1 MECTLVDNDGT
12 KAVVMCGHEKKTFK
26 SSEIGQVNPPKFE
39 KCEDMAN
46 LTFLNDASVYHNLEA
61 RFKAKLIYT
70 YSGLFCIVV
79 NPYKRYPI
87 YTATCVK
94 MYLGKRRNEVPP
106 HLWAITETAYRNML
120 TNSKNQSMLITGES
134 GAGKTENTKKVIAY
148 LAQVAASGK
157 KGSEKKVSLEDQIVA
172 TNPILESYGN
182 AKTSRNDNSSRFG
195 KFIRIHFNGAGK
207 LAGCDIESYLLEK
220 SRITQQQEVERSY
233 HIFYQLL
240 QPFVPTMKAKCLLT
254 DDIYDYEYVSQ
265 GKTTVASIDDNEEL
279 EMTDSAFDIIGFSEE
294 EKWDCYKLTAGVMA
308 SGQVKFVQKGRDDQA
323 EIGDKDWDFPGK
335 VSELFGVEKFE
346 LFKSFCKPKIRVGTE
361 WVTKGQSCEQATN
374 GVGGIA
380 RATFDRIFKWLIIKC
395 NDTLIDKSMKK
406 ANFCAVLDI
415 AGFEMFDYNGFEQIS
430 INFVNEKLQQF
441 FNNHMFVVEQ
451 QLYQDEGL
459 DVAMQDFG
467 MDLIAC
473 IITFEKPMGIWA
485 ILEEESNFP
494 KATDK
499 TFEDKIKAQHL
510 GKSANMAKAKS
521 ATDPNAHFAIIH
533 YAGTVSYN
541 VTGWLEKNKDPV
553 NDTVVDVL
561 KRGSCELMKTVWAD
575 HPGQSAPPETEKKK
589 KKKGGGKTVS
599 SVYLVQLAELMATL
613 NITEPHFIRC
623 IVPNTHKKP
632 LETETPLIM
641 HQLTC
646 NGVLE
651 GIRVC
656 MLGFPNRML
665 YRDYKARYMVLGAE
679 LLAKAANDK
688 EGVYALMDKI
698 AFEREKFRCGHTMV
712 FFRAGALAAL
722 EEARDGIVL
731 KLVRWM
737 QGQAFGRIRR
747 KAYQKNADQR
757 ELMKVIQRNFRKY
770 MVLRSWGWF
779 VIIQKT
785 KPLVGQQNPE
795 QELAELEEK
804 ANAKYGAYED
814 ALKTK
819 ARLQEENVAAKEEIQ
834 ALIKQIEAEQ
844 GNMSQYTDR
853 QAAATAGKTRLEGVL
868 VETGNLLVQMQQSR
882 EDATGEKKELEAENM
897 VIKKDIEDLELAIQK
912 LEQEKTNRDHNIRSL
927 NDEIAAQD
935 EVINKLNKEKKLAAE
950 NNSKASEDMQC
961 AEDKVN
967 HLNNVKSKL
976 ESTLDELEDSL
987 NKEKRSRADI
997 EKKRRKIEGDLKV
1010 AQETVMDAERN
1021 KKDLEMTISRKE
1033 KDLSS
1038 LSSKL
1043 EDEQSLVAKMQKAI
1057 KETQGR
1063 VEELEEELE
1072 AERQARAKAE
1082 RQRSDLA
1089 RELDQLGERLNEAGG
1104 ATAAQ
1109 LELNKK
1115 RDFEIGKL
1123 RKDLEEA
1130 NIQQE
1135 STMMNLKRKHQD
1147 AIAEMSEQI
1156 DQLSKMKAKI
1166 EKDKNSISHEI
1177 GDVRAATD
1185 EIVRSKASAEK
1196 SNKNLCAQLNDC
1208 NKKVEEANLTLGD
1221 FENAKR
1227 KMAAENADLLRSVQ
1241 ELENNASMIAKFK
1254 IQLVSALDEAKK
1266 IADTEAKER
1275 QTLLGR
1281 FKNLEH
1287 ELDGSKAMMDE
1298 EAGAKEVEMAKLKL
1312 QSRLSEAESTTEQ
1325 LHGKLRQLEGA
1336 KTKVQA
1342 EIDEVSAQLDQAHI
1356 LNSSMEKKAR
1366 QFDRIVSEWKGK
1378 ADSLSMDL
1386 DVAQKES
1393 RNASSELF
1401 RVKSAYEESVLQLD
1415 EVRKENKG
1423 LSNEIKDIM
1432 DQISEGGR
1440 SIHEIDKIRKRLDA
1454 EKMELQAALEE
1465 AEGALEQEENKVLRA
1480 QLELTQVRQEIERRI
1495 GEKEEEFQSTRK
1507 NFSKAVDNMQSALE
1521 VESKSKGEASRM
1533 KKKLESDVADL
1544 ELSLE
1549 HANAANVET
1558 QKVIKRYHQQIR
1570 EVQTKLEDEQRS
1582 KEVFRDHLIAND
1594 RRAHSMQNALEEART
1609 LLEQADRAR
1618 RIVEQ
1623 ELSDT
1628 NEQLSDLTCTNQSIA
1643 GAKRKLESEMQTLNG
1658 ELDEMASEA
1667 QMSDEKAKKAMV
1679 DAARLADELRTE
1691 QDVAQC
1697 HEKDRK
1703 LLECQVKDCQQR
1715 LDEAEA

>member
-1 MECTLVDNDGT
+1 MG
-12 KAVVMCGHEKKTFK
+12 
-26 SSEIGQVNPPKFE
+26 
-39 KCEDMAN
+39 
-46 LTFLNDASVYHNLEA
+46 
-61 RFKAKLIYT
+61 
-70 YSGLFCIVV
+70 
-79 NPYKRYPI
+79 
-87 YTATCVK
+87 
-94 MYLGKRRNEVPP
+94 
-106 HLWAITETAYRNML
+106 
-120 TNSKNQSMLITGES
+120 LITGES

-157 KGSEKKVSLEDQIVA
+157 KQAKKVSLEDQIVA

-195 KFIRIHFNGAGK
+195 KFIRIHFNAAGK

-254 DDIYDYEYVSQ
+254 DDIYDYQYVSQ
-265 GKTTVASIDDNEEL
+265 GKVTVASIDDNEEL
-279 EMTDSAFDIIGFSEE
+279 EMTDSAFDIIGFTEQ
-294 EKWDCYKLTAGVMA
+294 EKWDCYMLTAAVMA
-308 SGQVKFVQKGRDDQA
+308 CGHVVFVQKGRDDQA
-323 EIGDKDWDFPGK
+323 EIADKDWDYPK
-335 VSELFGVEKFE
+335 KIAQLFGVDCNE
-346 LFKSFCKPKIRVGTE
+346 LFKSFCKPKIKVGAE

-374 GVGGIA
+374 GVGGSA
-380 RATFDRIFKWLIIKC
+380 RATFDRIFKWLIIMC
-395 NDTLIDKSMKK
+395 NDTLIDKFMKK

-451 QLYQDEGL
+451 ELYQSEGL
-459 DVAMQDFG
+459 DVEMVDFG
-467 MDLIAC
+467 MDLAAC
-473 IITFEKPMGIWA
+473 IIMFEKPMGIWS

-499 TFEDKIKAQHL
+499 SFEDKIKTQHL
-510 GKSANMAKAKS
+510 GKSAPMAKAKS
-521 ATDPNAHFAIIH
+521 STDPNAHFAIIH

-589 KKKGGGKTVS
+589 KKKKKGGGKTVS
-599 SVYLVQLAELMATL
+599 SVYLVQLGELMATL

-688 EGVYALMDKI
+688 EGVYALMASI
-698 AFEREKFRCGHTMV
+698 NFEAEKYRCGHTMV

-853 QAAATAGKTRLEGVL
+853 QAAATAEKTRLEGVL

-927 NDEIAAQD
+927 NDEIANQD
-935 EVINKLNKEKKLAAE
+935 EVINKLNKEKKHVAE
-950 NNSKASEDMQC
+950 NNSKAAEDLQS
-961 AEDKVN
+961 AEDKVS
-967 HLNNVKSKL
+967 HLSKIKSKL
-976 ESTLDELEDSL
+976 EQTLDELEDSL
-987 NKEKRSRADI
+987 QREKRGRTDI

-1010 AQETVMDAERN
+1010 AQETVMDAERG
-1021 KKDLEMTISRKE
+1021 KKELEAAIARKE
-1033 KDLSS
+1033 KDLSG
-1038 LSSKL
+1038 LSSRL
-1043 EDEQSLVAKMQKAI
+1043 EDEQTIVGKAQKAI
-1057 KETQGR
+1057 KETQAR

-1082 RQRSDLA
+1082 GQRSNLA
-1089 RELDQLGERLNEAGG
+1089 RELDQLGGRLTEAGG
-1104 ATAAQ
+1104 ATQAQ
-1109 LELNKK
+1109 VELNKK
-1115 RDFEIGKL
+1115 RETEINKL

-1130 NIQQE
+1130 HIQQE
-1135 STMMNLKRKHQD
+1135 ATMMNLKRKHQD
-1147 AIAEMSEQI
+1147 AVAEMSEQI

-1166 EKDKNSISHEI
+1166 EKDKGAINHEI
-1177 GDVRAATD
+1177 VDIRAATD
-1185 EIVRSKASAEK
+1185 EVNRSKASAEK
-1196 SNKNLCAQLNDC
+1196 SNKGLIAQLNEV

-1227 KMAAENADLLRSVQ
+1227 KLAAENADILRQLQ
-1241 ELENNASMIAKFK
+1241 ELENSANMLNKYKA
-1254 IQLVSALDEAKK
+1254 QLISQLEEAKRF
-1266 IADTEAKER
+1266 ADEEAKER
-1275 QTLLGR
+1275 HSLHGK

-1287 ELDGSKAMMDE
+1287 EVD
-1298 EAGAKEVEMAKLKL
+1298 GAKEQLDEEVGLK
-1312 QSRLSEAESTTEQ
+1312 EDT
-1325 LHGKLRQLEGA
+1325 LRQLNKACQESDMWRQKYESEGLA
-1336 KTKVQA
+1336 KAEELEMTKMKLQARLTEASGTLEQMNAKLGQLEKAKAKLQA
-1342 EIDEVSAQLDQAHI
+1342 EIDAMAAQTDQAHI
-1356 LNSSMEKKAR
+1356 LNSSMEKKAK
-1366 QFDRIVSEWKGK
+1366 QFDKIVGEWKMKVDG
-1378 ADSLSMDL
+1378 LGMDL
-1386 DVAQKES
+1386 DVAQKEC

-1401 RVKSAYEESVLQLD
+1401 RVKSAYEESILQLD
-1415 EVRKENKG
+1415 EVRKENKV

-1432 DQISEGGR
+1432 DQISEGCK
-1440 SIHEIDKIRKRLDA
+1440 SIHEIDKIRKRLEA

-1495 GEKEEEFQSTRK
+1495 AEKEEEFQSTKK
-1507 NFSKAVDNMQSALE
+1507 NFTKAVDGMQSALE
-1521 VESKSKGEASRM
+1521 SESKGKAEALRM
-1533 KKKLESDVADL
+1533 KKKLESDVS
-1544 ELSLE
+1544 EL
-1549 HANAANVET
+1549 
-1558 QKVIKRYHQQIR
+1558 
-1570 EVQTKLEDEQRS
+1570 
-1582 KEVFRDHLIAND
+1582 
-1594 RRAHSMQNALEEART
+1594 
-1609 LLEQADRAR
+1609 
-1618 RIVEQ
+1618 
-1623 ELSDT
+1623 
-1628 NEQLSDLTCTNQSIA
+1628 
-1643 GAKRKLESEMQTLNG
+1643 
-1658 ELDEMASEA
+1658 
-1667 QMSDEKAKKAMV
+1667 
-1679 DAARLADELRTE
+1679 
-1691 QDVAQC
+1691 
-1697 HEKDRK
+1697 
-1703 LLECQVKDCQQR
+1703 
-1715 LDEAEA
+1715 